1 MWRSSYSP
9 TETSFPPPQC
19 FLPQRTTTN
28 TQHSLCMRF
37 AQHQHEHRRSSI
49 VDRRTMAAAANSII
63 SSPTLPT
70 LPTAWSLIE
79 YAIGYK
85 DMQHLSKMEGYSQSF
100 GQAKFWLW
108 KQPILHG
115 NDNIDIM
122 IFSPYLIDFIGFKSY
137 HELHLY
143 TKTNKIELILTKLW
157 LGKVLLWNTSSQPR
171 FSPSR
176 NFTNIQL
183 LALFFTQ
190 KRR

>member
-1 MWRSSYSP
+1 
-9 TETSFPPPQC
+9 
-19 FLPQRTTTN
+19 
-28 TQHSLCMRF
+28 
-37 AQHQHEHRRSSI
+37 
-49 VDRRTMAAAANSII
+49 MAAAANSII

-85 DMQHLSKMEGYSQSF
+85 EMQQLSKMEGYSQSF

-143 TKTNKIELILTKLW
+143 TTTNKLNWYWRSYGSAKFCSETHHRSLDFRRAVTLLISNFWHYFLH
-157 LGKVLLWNTSSQPR
+157 
-171 FSPSR
+171 R
-176 NFTNIQL
+176 NADNDIFYRLYNCSYRR
-183 LALFFTQ
+183 Q
-190 KRR
+190 KGGLSA

>member
-49 VDRRTMAAAANSII
+49 VDRRTMAATANSII

-85 DMQHLSKMEGYSQSF
+85 EMQQLSKMEGYSQSF
-100 GQAKFWLW
+100 GQAKF
-108 KQPILHG
+108 
-115 NDNIDIM
+115 
-122 IFSPYLIDFIGFKSY
+122 
-137 HELHLY
+137 
-143 TKTNKIELILTKLW
+143 
-157 LGKVLLWNTSSQPR
+157 
-171 FSPSR
+171 
-176 NFTNIQL
+176 
-183 LALFFTQ
+183 
-190 KRR
+190 